1 MPNGDVVI
9 CCRKMQTLGYTEHL
23 HSYEVAELNQI
34 VLTSYAD
41 LLDYHPLDIYITK
54 LNGVTKKFVTMRYD
68 LSDNE
73 Q

>member
-9 CCRKMQTLGYTEHL
+9 CCRKLHTLGFCEHL
-23 HSYEVAELNQI
+23 HSHEVVELNQI

-41 LLDYHPLDIYITK
+41 LLDYHPLNIYATK
-54 LNGVTKKFVTMRYD
+54 LHGIAKKFVRMRYD
-68 LSDNE
+68 LSDTE